1 MKPLRRSR
9 MPFSPDEI
17 QAKSFSV
24 VYGRG
29 YDRSEVTQFLEE
41 LASDY
46 GAALEA
52 RARARDGASPTEESI
67 GEEIQ
72 DVLRAA
78 RESAARIRE
87 KAEQDAKEMVAE
99 VEHKARALVEKAER
113 AEAQMRERT
122 KKETQATMADAKQRA
137 RETKEKAEKEAR
149 DLLADAH
156 KRFHTM
162 AAHEQLLRERIDL
175 IEDLVQKLKEEIEP
189 LATVDLAAAETGEEP
204 SRAR

>member
-1 MKPLRRSR
+1 

-17 QAKSFSV
+17 QAKSFSI

-41 LASDY
+41 IASDY

-52 RARARDGASPTEESI
+52 RARARDGAAPTEESI

-72 DVLRAA
+72 EVLRAA

-87 KAEQDAKEMVAE
+87 KAEEDTKQAVAE
-99 VEHKARALVEKAER
+99 VEQKARALREKAER

-122 KKETQATMADAKQRA
+122 KKETQATLADAKQRA
-137 RETKEKAEKEAR
+137 REMKEKAEREAA
-149 DLLADAH
+149 DLLADAN

-189 LATVDLAAAETGEEP
+189 LATVDLTSSAAGEEP
-204 SRAR
+204 FRAR

>member
-1 MKPLRRSR
+1 
-9 MPFSPDEI
+9 MPMSPEEI
-17 QAKSFSV
+17 QSKSFSV

-41 LASDY
+41 AALDY
-46 GAALEA
+46 GAALKGA
-52 RARARDGASPTEESI
+52 RSTDGASPTEENI

-72 DVLRAA
+72 EVLRSA

-87 KAEQDAKEMVAE
+87 KAQQEAEQAIAEAAQKAK
-99 VEHKARALVEKAER
+99 ALREKAER